1 MSGEKISRWFTM
13 HAPVHHHIP
22 AKLREFAWELRLDI
36 EIETEKG
43 EGFLFGLWRREYI
56 RVEVLGAAD
65 VVARFVEG
73 VKWTFETWER
83 EKKERA
89 KARRLP
95 KEKSL

>member
-1 MSGEKISRWFTM
+1 MSDEKVSRQVSRRFAM

-36 EIETEKG
+36 EIKTEKG

-65 VVARFVEG
+65 VVAQFIEG
-73 VKWTFETWER
+73 VKWTLEAWER
-83 EKKERA
+83 AR
-89 KARRLP
+89 ARRSP
-95 KEKSL
+95 KDRPL